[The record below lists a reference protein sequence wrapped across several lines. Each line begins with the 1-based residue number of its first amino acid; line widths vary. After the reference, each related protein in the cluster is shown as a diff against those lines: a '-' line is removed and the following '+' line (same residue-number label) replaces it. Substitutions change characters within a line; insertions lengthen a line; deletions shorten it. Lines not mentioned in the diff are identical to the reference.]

1 MIKFNNILKR
11 NVDTTLSIIVICGM
25 FALVFY
31 MLTMNIGSMF
41 YLIPVMAQSEG
52 NMQITNENVKSIP
65 HDVKGHENHQVVK
78 FLDEGLEANLHVGV
92 VSFNS
97 SKPVDI
103 ISYTDITGDNSSS
116 NMNST
121 KKIWY
126 TEFKQFEPKTLLK
139 NVSTGTVD
147 FNSNGILAHRALNDT
162 FFVNFTLSNQMR

>member
-1 MIKFNNILKR
+1 MINFKNISKR
-11 NVDTTLSIIVICGM
+11 NVDITLSIITLCGIFAVLFYM
-25 FALVFY
+25 FALNVEDK
-31 MLTMNIGSMF
+31 F
-41 YLIPVMAQSEG
+41 YLTPVMAQSKG
-52 NMQITNENVKSIP
+52 DMQITNENVKSIP

-78 FLDEGLEANLHVGV
+78 FLDDGLEANMHVGV

-116 NMNST
+116 NTNST

-139 NVSTGTVD
+139 NVSTGSVD
-147 FNSNGILAHRALNDT
+147 FSSNGILAHRSQNDT
-162 FFVNFTLSNQMR
+162 FYVNFTLSNPMQ